1 MDVLNREKR
10 KIVDFAVFIG
20 SLLTGVLITAWA
32 APFISLPAEII
43 WSSVLA
49 VYAYFFAVVWLRWV
63 PLSHVDLIKLHTMLK
78 VLPNESQYFAKE
90 IEAGQTLYARDL
102 AHVTALHEE
111 YLHEVASNAV
121 AGLGKGVG

>member
-1 MDVLNREKR
+1 MDVLSREKR
-10 KIVDFAVFIG
+10 KIVDFAVFAG
-20 SLLTGVLITAWA
+20 SLLTGVLIAAWA
-32 APFISLPAEII
+32 APYINMPAELI
-43 WSSVLA
+43 WATVFA
-49 VYAYFFAVVWLRWV
+49 NYAYFFAVVWMRWV

-78 VLPNESQYFAKE
+78 VLPNEAQYFAKV